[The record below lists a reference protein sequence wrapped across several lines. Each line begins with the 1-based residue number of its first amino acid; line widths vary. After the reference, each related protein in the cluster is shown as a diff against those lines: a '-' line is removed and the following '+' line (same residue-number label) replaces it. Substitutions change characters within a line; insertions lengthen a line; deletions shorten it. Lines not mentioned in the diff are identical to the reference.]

1 MDKALIVISV
11 LAALSVMWCVVDAV
25 LDRRHRK
32 MSKKKVREWFNEHP
46 EHWDRWDL

>member
-25 LDRRHRK
+25 IDRRRRK
-32 MSKKKVREWFNEHP
+32 MAKKKVREWFKDHP
-46 EHWDRWDL
+46 EHWDT

>member
-25 LDRRHRK
+25 IDRRRRK
-32 MSKKKVREWFNEHP
+32 LAKKKVREWFDNHP
-46 EHWDRWDL
+46 EQWDT

>member
-25 LDRRHRK
+25 IDRRRSK
-32 MSKKKVREWFNEHP
+32 MAKKKVREWFDNHP
-46 EHWDRWDL
+46 AHWDT